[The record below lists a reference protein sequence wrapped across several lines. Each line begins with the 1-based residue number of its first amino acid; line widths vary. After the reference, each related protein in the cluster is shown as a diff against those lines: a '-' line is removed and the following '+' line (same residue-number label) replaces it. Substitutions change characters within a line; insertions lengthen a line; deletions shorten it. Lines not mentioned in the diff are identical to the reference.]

1 MSREF
6 SATYICDILIKLG
19 VTKLK
24 LLFDGGGDQG
34 QIEDIF
40 VEGLVTDLDQ
50 IKHEKS
56 LTSVVYQ
63 TVDGESVEV
72 EFPSREGSMKDFI
85 INWAYDWLDRS
96 SEWDWVNNDGG
107 FGEIVITPQTHTI
120 ELDMNVRFV
129 ESANHPGEWT
139 SDDDDLVPFTPRVME
154 ATNG

>member
-19 VTKLK
+19 VTKLT
-24 LLFDGGGDQG
+24 LTFDGGGDSG
-34 QIEDIF
+34 QIEHI
-40 VEGLVTDLDQ
+40 VAEGLVTDLDQ

-72 EFPSREGSMKDFI
+72 EFPSPEGSMKDFI
-85 INWAYDWLDRS
+85 IDWAYGWLERS

-107 FGEIVITPQTHTI
+107 FGVIVITPQTHTI
-120 ELDMNVRFV
+120 ELDMNVRV
-129 ESANHPGEWT
+129 SSSENDPDEWT